1 MKFRGGNGG
10 AYKASAEIL
19 QIQGNWLY
27 YILYAEVH
35 LRVKLPSSFKFPSI
49 NQLLQFWQ
57 NRFRFTSHY
66 RHSRDRASKGE
77 HVRRT
82 VANHSECFSEM
93 LILAEA

>member
-1 MKFRGGNGG
+1 VKFRGGNGG

-35 LRVKLPSSFKFPSI
+35 LRVKLPSCLNFLPLTSSFSSGRTALGIHPTIDIVGTEQVK
-49 NQLLQFWQ
+49 
-57 NRFRFTSHY
+57 
-66 RHSRDRASKGE
+66 D

-82 VANHSECFSEM
+82 VENHSEWFSEM

>member
-49 NQLLQFWQ
+49 NQLLQFQQ

-66 RHSRDRASKGE
+66 RHSRDRASKGPCE
-77 HVRRT
+77 ENSGKSFRV
-82 VANHSECFSEM
+82 VQ
-93 LILAEA
+93 